1 MMGRET
7 KETFAEFSTSF
18 SFLDNLGRVNTIPP
32 ELEGFKPFRCMTNC
46 DLSAQWKGLCK
57 GGAAKVHTLPC
68 SGCATESNCLA
79 TPNACLCTRR
89 CSLVDNPEWLWFH
102 KDMATPEQVSLI
114 KSEVAELLSVLRSAL
129 DNIKTESKMT
139 INDVDIEV
147 PLVSSTTNIASIHFI
162 PKNADQMRKFSQLLT
177 NELLLRNLEMQDA
190 LRRDERAY
198 MIRWKGNWRL

>member
-1 MMGRET
+1 
-7 KETFAEFSTSF
+7 
-18 SFLDNLGRVNTIPP
+18 
-32 ELEGFKPFRCMTNC
+32 
-46 DLSAQWKGLCK
+46 
-57 GGAAKVHTLPC
+57 
-68 SGCATESNCLA
+68 
-79 TPNACLCTRR
+79 
-89 CSLVDNPEWLWFH
+89 
-102 KDMATPEQVSLI
+102 MATPEQVSLI

-162 PKNADQMRKFSQLLT
+162 PKNADQMREFSQLLT

-198 MIRWKGNWRL
+198 MIR